1 MPVTSLHSVRTTEI
15 KALKYITDTVKTEKG
30 KYIVSFGCSTDPSE
44 ASKDFAAVRA
54 TGTGKHQILAKHIIQ
69 SFAPG
74 EVTPEQALKIGTELA
89 ERLLKNEYQYV
100 LSVHT
105 DKNHIHCHMIV
116 NNVNMVNGKT
126 FTTLL
131 DKGELKAWERIQ
143 NISDEICRE
152 YGVSVIE
159 NKSKNKGKSHYEWSM
174 DNRNLSWKTKLRY
187 ALDDII
193 TKSDSFEDFLKK
205 CSENNIQAVYS
216 PDKVINLKFRMEG
229 QERFTR
235 ARTLGWYYE
244 EPQIKKRIRFY
255 KDYEIKKTG
264 IIDSGSKY
272 AGTHFADIHNMK
284 LASEVINLMSEYGIT
299 NTEQLEETALSEH
312 AFRAALV
319 GELNDLQHRI
329 DDYSERISKVK
340 KYIKLKSVYDNY
352 LAISGV
358 NAKKQF
364 SKKYEKELKSFSEV
378 KAELIEIYKGK
389 KIDGPDKLNR
399 QRDELIALRKV
410 KNTQYIESKK
420 KTKDIDYC
428 RKALEEYLK
437 NERYI
442 RKTYF
447 IKSFIE

>member
-1 MPVTSLHSVRTTEI
+1 MPLIFIFLNNRCYPRN
-15 KALKYITDTVKTEKG
+15 AITASC
-30 KYIVSFGCSTDPSE
+30 SFLPS
-44 ASKDFAAVRA
+44 S
-54 TGTGKHQILAKHIIQ
+54 
-69 SFAPG
+69 
-74 EVTPEQALKIGTELA
+74 
-89 ERLLKNEYQYV
+89 
-100 LSVHT
+100 
-105 DKNHIHCHMIV
+105 
-116 NNVNMVNGKT
+116 
-126 FTTLL
+126 
-131 DKGELKAWERIQ
+131 
-143 NISDEICRE
+143 
-152 YGVSVIE
+152 
-159 NKSKNKGKSHYEWSM
+159 YEWSM

-272 AGTHFADIHNMK
+272 VGTHFADIHNMK

-329 DDYSERISKVK
+329 DDYSERISKRSE
-340 KYIKLKSVYDNY
+340 SV
-352 LAISGV
+352 V
-358 NAKKQF
+358 
-364 SKKYEKELKSFSEV
+364 
-378 KAELIEIYKGK
+378 
-389 KIDGPDKLNR
+389 
-399 QRDELIALRKV
+399 
-410 KNTQYIESKK
+410 
-420 KTKDIDYC
+420 
-428 RKALEEYLK
+428 
-437 NERYI
+437 
-442 RKTYF
+442 
-447 IKSFIE
+447 